1 VDYQEAKY
9 IIDNFPRLM
18 SEIERDT
25 IKYHHFG
32 YKIGKPEDSVTPQ
45 QYNQKKGIIFSK
57 FEVKENDEIKNL
69 IQNGYEQFVI
79 NIGNRIEKDSPE
91 EYILNRC
98 PNCKFIARTPYAK
111 QCRKCK
117 HDWHEEI
124 RGEFQFETSFK
135 IAGRPY
141 FWIVGELLK
150 GDLEKGYRL
159 DLTNFQLNVIAEIK
173 QIEFCL
179 KSVNGVKK
187 DLPSLGIKINEKEE
201 DLVKEFLTK
210 SAKTIMILK

>member
-1 VDYQEAKY
+1 MDYQEAKY

-32 YKIGKPEDSVTPQ
+32 YKIGKSEDSVTLQ

-57 FEVKENDEIKNL
+57 FGVKENDEIKNL

-124 RGEFQFETSFK
+124 GGEFQLETSFK

-150 GDLEKGYRL
+150 GHLEKGYRL
-159 DLTNFQLNVIAEIK
+159 DLTNFQLNVVAEIK

-179 KSVNGVKK
+179 KSVDGVEK
-187 DLPSLGIKINEKEE
+187 DLSSLGIKINEEEE

>member
-1 VDYQEAKY
+1 VEYQEAKY

-18 SEIERDT
+18 SEVEHDT
-25 IKYHHFG
+25 IKCHHFG
-32 YKIGKPEDSVTPQ
+32 YKTEKSEDSVTPQ

-57 FEVKENDEIKNL
+57 FGVKENNEIKSL
-69 IQNGYEQFVI
+69 IRNGYEQFVI

-124 RGEFQFETSFK
+124 GGEFQFKTCFR

-141 FWIVGELLK
+141 FWIVGELVK

-201 DLVKEFLTK
+201 DLVKKFLTK